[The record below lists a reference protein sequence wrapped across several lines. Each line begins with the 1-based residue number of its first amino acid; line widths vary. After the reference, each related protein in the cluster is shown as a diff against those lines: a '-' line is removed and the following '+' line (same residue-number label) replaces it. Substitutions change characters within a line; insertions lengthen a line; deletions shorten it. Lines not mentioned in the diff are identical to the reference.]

1 MQRAHLRPTGTSRHM
16 HARSRDGRTII
27 KFVLRQESL
36 ELSWRDY
43 LCAKLSR
50 TGTSVHAAD
59 RIHSTS
65 ANGRDE
71 LLAGS
76 QRRCA
81 EQSHSHRRVCTQF
94 VSAARTRARE
104 NECCDIVSV
113 IGREREDKSACE
125 EVPRKICTCA
135 RLMCW
140 KLWIATEIRERK
152 RIETRVE
159 EFKDITDS
167 NFPLA
172 GWVRRKCTLVHASNF
187 PWTPRM
193 LRWLCIFRKNYL
205 PRISR

>member
-1 MQRAHLRPTGTSRHM
+1 MPIAAWSRTLDARLNGTRARTHARQPPRAIFLSRFNPRTIMQRAHLRPTGTSRHM

-140 KLWIATEIRERK
+140 KL
-152 RIETRVE
+152 
-159 EFKDITDS
+159 
-167 NFPLA
+167 
-172 GWVRRKCTLVHASNF
+172 
-187 PWTPRM
+187 
-193 LRWLCIFRKNYL
+193 
-205 PRISR
+205 